1 MRFLLRVLT
10 VPLVLAAGISA
21 AQSNVEVGQVLTV
34 EKALALAK
42 ANNGV
47 VRAAF
52 LNYQAAR
59 SNALIASAAFW
70 PTVFPSFQ
78 YDTNRLN
85 SYTGPSV
92 GAFDSV
98 TSAAMLTANWQIVD
112 SGERSANYSRAIAS
126 RDSSEFNALRT
137 LRTTLFDVHQ
147 SFYDALR
154 ADELLQVRNAQLER
168 AEAILKQTEAFVEAG
183 ASARKDTLQA
193 KADALN
199 AKATELAARNRVTT
213 SRAELKA
220 IVGIPRDQQ
229 LPSLLSTDPSEV
241 ERFASGLDD
250 EIEFGLANRADLM
263 SRRKDVAAARSN
275 VRLARVQ
282 TGITWSLDARHVRGF
297 SPDPFDQSFL
307 ILQASFP
314 LYDGQRSRET
324 LRASRLGMEA
334 TAELLT
340 QAERNVV
347 AEIES
352 SYKEFDQNIDRLGA
366 SKLALEAALINYQ
379 AVFESRR
386 AGASELIELLTAQ
399 VSLTTAESTYIE
411 AYYDTLISQVRLRLA
426 TGRGMPGEEPQ

>member
-1 MRFLLRVLT
+1 M
-10 VPLVLAAGISA
+10 AASLSA
-21 AQSNVEVGQVLTV
+21 GQSNVEAGQELTV
-34 EKALALAK
+34 EMALALAR

-59 SNALIASAAFW
+59 SNALIAGSAYW
-70 PTVFPSFQ
+70 PTVIPSFQ

-85 SYTGPSV
+85 AYTGPSV

-112 SGERSANYSRAIAS
+112 SGERSANYSRATAS

-137 LRTTLFDVHQ
+137 LRTTLFDVHR

-168 AEAILKQTEAFVEAG
+168 AEGILKQTEAFVEAG

-229 LPSLLSTDPSEV
+229 LPSLQSTDPSEV
-241 ERFASGLDD
+241 ERFATGLVD

-263 SRRKDVAAARSN
+263 SRRKDVAAARSS
-275 VRLARVQ
+275 VRLARVL
-282 TGITWSLDARHVRGF
+282 TGVTWSLDARHVRAF

-314 LYDGQRSRET
+314 LFDGQRSREA
-324 LRASRLGMEA
+324 LRASKLGMEA
-334 TAELLT
+334 TEELLT

-379 AVFESRR
+379 AVFESRK

-399 VSLTTAESTYIE
+399 VSLTTAESNYIE
-411 AYYDTLISQVRLRLA
+411 AYYDTLISQVQLRLA
-426 TGRGMPGEEPQ
+426 TGRGMPGEESQ